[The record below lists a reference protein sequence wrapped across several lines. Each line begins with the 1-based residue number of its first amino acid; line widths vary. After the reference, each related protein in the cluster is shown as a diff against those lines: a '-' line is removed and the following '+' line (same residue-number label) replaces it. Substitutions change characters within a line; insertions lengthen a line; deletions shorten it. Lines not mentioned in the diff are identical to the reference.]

1 MSSPSLDVDALLDDP
16 AIRIVVCCGSGGVGK
31 TTTSAALAVR
41 AADRGRRVAV
51 LTIDPAR
58 RLAQALGLAELGN
71 EPGRVAGVPDGDGM
85 PDARSGEPPRGELH
99 AMMLD
104 MRRTFDEMVQTH
116 TTPDRAEKI
125 LANPF
130 YQTISTSFSGTQE
143 YMAMEKLGQ
152 LAATGNWDLIVVD
165 TPPSRSALDF
175 LDAPQRM
182 STFLDGRMIRLL
194 SSPARMGGRSLR
206 KVLGA
211 GFSLF
216 AKAVSTILGG
226 QLLADASAFV
236 QAFDT
241 MFGGFRERATATYAL
256 LRSPGTAFVVI
267 AAPEPDALREAAYFV
282 DRLRTEDMPLA
293 GLVLNRTHP
302 VLAPL
307 SATRARDVADELN
320 GTPLAAAVL
329 RLHADRVDRA
339 AREDRLLA
347 RFARAHPAVAV
358 TRVPAVAGD
367 VADLDGLRE
376 IGARLASAGPAE
388 SAPLAVREADEPEP
402 AGRA

>member
-1 MSSPSLDVDALLDDP
+1 VTSPLLDVDALLDDP

-31 TTTSAALAVR
+31 TTTSAALALR
-41 AADRGRRVAV
+41 AADRGRHVAV

-58 RLAQALGLAELGN
+58 RLAQALGLEELGN
-71 EPGRVAGVPDGDGM
+71 EPGRVAGVPEQV
-85 PDARSGEPPRGELH
+85 GEGELH

-116 TTPDRAEKI
+116 ATPDRAEKI

-152 LAATGNWDLIVVD
+152 LAATGKWDLIVVD

-194 SSPARMGGRSLR
+194 SSPARAGGRSLR

-216 AKAVSTILGG
+216 TKAVSTILGG

-282 DRLRTEDMPLA
+282 DRLRTEEMPLA

-307 SATRARDVADELN
+307 TATRARDVADELT
-320 GTPLAAAVL
+320 GAPLAAAVL

-339 AREDRLLA
+339 TREDRLLA
-347 RFARAHPAVAV
+347 RFSRAHPAVAV

-376 IGARLASAGPAE
+376 IGARLASAAPAE
-388 SAPLAVREADEPEP
+388 SAPSTLRDADEPEP